1 MESGVLKGSSDW
13 EKERDRL
20 YSVLEKVSAG
30 IVVVDGA
37 GRITLVNEAFG
48 KILGLERKDLV
59 GKRVEEILLPAR
71 VRELVR
77 KAGQGEEVEEELE
90 LTDYSHIMVH
100 LKAGPLWEG
109 GSGLSPVVVILEDI
123 TARRRVEMMRRDFVA
138 NISHELRTPVANV
151 TALVDALSY
160 GAMEE
165 PEAAQRFLRDL
176 EKETR
181 RLSQLVEDLLILSRL
196 ESEEIAPQ
204 IEEVPLESVV
214 SEVLSDKEKLARKYE
229 VLLQQGP
236 MKGIYLRADRRF
248 LTVALSNL
256 VDNAIKY
263 NRREGQVMVEA
274 SRKGGELR
282 ISVSD
287 TGIGI
292 PPEQVP
298 RIFERFYRVDK
309 ARSRESGGTGLGLSI
324 VKHVMELHDGRVEVK
339 SRPGIGSTFILIFPE
354 QRLRSE

>member
-1 MESGVLKGSSDW
+1 MRTESRIWEGIGDW
-13 EKERDRL
+13 EKERSRL
-20 YSVLEKVSAG
+20 LSVLDKVSAG
-30 IVVVDGA
+30 ILVVDGA
-37 GRITLVNEAFG
+37 GRVSLANEAFG
-48 KILGLERKDLV
+48 KILGMERETLG
-59 GKRVEEILLPAR
+59 GKRVEEIPLPAR
-71 VRELVR
+71 IRELT
-77 KAGQGEEVEEELE
+77 KKAIAGQEVEEELE
-90 LTDYSHIMVH
+90 LTDCSHIMVH
-100 LKAGPLWEG
+100 LKAGPLWEA
-109 GSGLSPVVVILEDI
+109 GSGLSPAVVILEDI

-165 PEAAQRFLRDL
+165 PDAAQRFLRDL

-204 IEEVPLESVV
+204 IEHVPLDSVV
-214 SEVLSDKEKLARKYE
+214 REVLSDKEKLARKYE
-229 VLLQQGP
+229 VRLQQGP
-236 MKGIYLRADRRF
+236 MEGIYLKADRRF

-256 VDNAIKY
+256 VDNAVKY
-263 NRREGQVMVEA
+263 NRKEGRVMVEV

-292 PPEQVP
+292 SPEQVP

-324 VKHVMELHDGRVEVK
+324 VKHVMELHGGRVEVR
-339 SRPGIGSTFILIFPE
+339 SRPGIGSTFTLVFPE
-354 QRLRSE
+354 EER